1 MPAFT
6 PPPLPSDDKRWKI
19 VNGTMRKNGFAR
31 HALIETLHTVQ
42 SSFGY
47 LDDDSIRFV
56 ARSLRVPLSQAYGVV
71 TFYHYFSLKPPG
83 KHTMTICTGTACY
96 IKGTD
101 KLLAAAEKRL
111 GIPQGQTTK
120 DGQIS
125 LMTARCV
132 GACGRAPVVLTDGEL
147 HGPDECRADAGATG
161 KVGRGMTIEELEQI
175 AESVRPENA
184 KFDYEINVCMGP
196 ACLSQHSDKLK
207 DALAAAVAAQV
218 RTLSSAA
225 PDAWDRALPG
235 RWCLWIPKRPS
246 TSMSRRQMQTQLST
260 SLGGE
265 PIAEL
270 QCDLRRTLRSA
281 SACGA

>member
-1 MPAFT
+1 MPVFV

-47 LDDDSIRFV
+47 VGEDAIRFV

-83 KHTMTICTGTACY
+83 KHTMTICTGTACF

-101 KLLAAAEKRL
+101 QLLAAAEQRL

-120 DGQIS
+120 DGGIS

-132 GACGRAPVVLTDGEL
+132 GACGSAPVVLTDGEL
-147 HGPDECRADAGATG
+147 QGQMTGDAMLAQ
-161 KVGRGMTIEELEQI
+161 LE
-175 AESVRPENA
+175 RW
-184 KFDYEINVCMGP
+184 
-196 ACLSQHSDKLK
+196 
-207 DALAAAVAAQV
+207 AV
-218 RTLSSAA
+218 
-225 PDAWDRALPG
+225 
-235 RWCLWIPKRPS
+235 
-246 TSMSRRQMQTQLST
+246 
-260 SLGGE
+260 E
-265 PIAEL
+265 
-270 QCDLRRTLRSA
+270 
-281 SACGA
+281 